1 MRGKISISTVVFQ
14 RELGDFAAL
23 EAAKDVGAEAV
34 DISLAD
40 EDYRKDDS
48 VFSNGDEAICEYYTK
63 LKKKADEL
71 GIQIGQTHGF
81 NPPVKGEDNE
91 YNTVVV
97 PENSRLN
104 CMATA
109 ILGAPVCVFHPAGTM
124 ANQGASDEFMFNKTY
139 DYIKTVLEY
148 AKKYG
153 VKFGLETVG
162 SNYKLNNTIDFFG
175 DFNKYMDIYSRVD
188 AIDEYKGH
196 FTSCVDSGHTNMAV
210 QFGMPTVGDAIR
222 KMGKNVGALHLHD
235 NNGLIDQHTIIGRG
249 TVDWHDVFDAL
260 YEVGYSGNYN
270 SETYFSYKDSDF
282 RIEEARYTVNVI
294 KKLLSRYSFN

>member
-1 MRGKISISTVVFQ
+1 MQGLVSISTVMLQ
-14 RELGDFAAL
+14 RKLGDIGAL
-23 EAAKDVGAEAV
+23 EAAKSVGADAV

-40 EDYRKDDS
+40 EDYRNEDSLFSKGDDA
-48 VFSNGDEAICEYYTK
+48 VCEYYMK

-81 NPPVKGEDNE
+81 NPPVMGDDEE

-97 PENSRLN
+97 PENSRFN

-109 ILGAPVCVFHPAGTM
+109 ILGAPICVFHPAGTM
-124 ANQGASDEFMFNKTY
+124 ANRDASDEFMFSKTF
-139 DYIKTVLEY
+139 DYIMTVLKY
-148 AKKYG
+148 AKQYG

-175 DFNKYMDIYSRVD
+175 DFNKYLDIYSRID
-188 AIDEYKGH
+188 AIEEYKGH
-196 FTSCVDSGHTNMAV
+196 FTCCVDSGHTNMAV

-222 KMGKNVGALHLHD
+222 KMGKNVGAVHLHD
-235 NNGLIDQHTIIGRG
+235 NNGCIDQHTIIGRG
-249 TVDWHDVFDAL
+249 TVDWKDVFDAL
-260 YEVGYSGNYN
+260 YEVGYEGTYN
-270 SETYFSYKDSDF
+270 SETYFNCKDRDF
-282 RIEEARYTVNVI
+282 MIEEARYTVNVI